1 MLNLKHLKF
10 IRMKQIIRIYSI
22 LGFLLLQISITQA
35 QDQSF
40 SKVYE
45 DIANGMGVKAN
56 LIMPTFDTSYLLIG
70 SSEIHNYSN
79 ITKVNQYGDVVWGK
93 TYSFNNYFNFDLNCG
108 TPTYDSAFVIA
119 GSIKNES
126 TDKTDNFLMKINES
140 GDILWTSTFGTA
152 DVLSYSLS
160 VEQCFDSGFII
171 SGYYLHT
178 NPIKYCI
185 NVLKTDKYG
194 QLEWA
199 KEIVLGDYMNIS
211 YCAKQTT
218 DTTYVLTGKF
228 KDDPPSV
235 NYSFVMNL
243 SSTGDVNWVKKMW
256 IDGELM
262 GINDFML
269 DGNDLFLFFENMDHI
284 GLMKTDSAANIL
296 WSKEFTNQENE
307 HALELPS
314 KKMQRTS
321 DGGFVF
327 PYGNT
332 YFWGG
337 VLKADMQGNTIWHND
352 IAFMVEGISETINH
366 EYLVLGTGPIEG
378 VKGYYQMGLNQLT
391 SQGIGSEC
399 STQSEVS
406 AEDIIINS
414 EQAEYVIN
422 SVALNTISNTI
433 DVGDNIIIT
442 KDGCVDFYGAVDET
456 DSNKKL
462 SIYPN
467 PNYGVFTIDMLEQ
480 GEKGELTIYNSLN
493 ELIYTKSLTPGSQ
506 SIDLSHHK
514 PGMYFYSFK
523 SDSSELSSGKFIIL
537 EQ

>member
-1 MLNLKHLKF
+1 MLNLNHLKF

-22 LGFLLLQISITQA
+22 LGFLLLQINITQA
-35 QDQSF
+35 QDLTF
-40 SKVYE
+40 AKVYD

-70 SSEIHNYSN
+70 SNEIHNYSN
-79 ITKVNQYGDVVWGK
+79 ITKVNQYGDVIWGK

-140 GDILWTSTFGTA
+140 GDTLWTSTFGTA
-152 DVLSYSLS
+152 DVSSYPLS
-160 VEQCFDSGFII
+160 VEQSNDSGFII
-171 SGYYLHT
+171 SGYYLHP
-178 NPIKYCI
+178 NPVKYCI

-337 VLKADMQGNTIWHND
+337 VLKADVQGNTIWHNN

-366 EYLVLGTGPIEG
+366 EYLVLGTGPIQG

-399 STQSEVS
+399 SWQSEVT

-422 SVALNTISNTI
+422 TVVLNTISNTI

-456 DSNKKL
+456 DSNKNL

-467 PNYGVFTIDMLEQ
+467 PNHGVFSIEMLQEGQ
-480 GEKGELTIYNSLN
+480 KRELKIYNILGELTDRIAIHTHL
-493 ELIYTKSLTPGSQ
+493 Q
-506 SIDLSHHK
+506 SIDLSHHQA
-514 PGMYFYSFK
+514 GTYFYSIQ
-523 SDSSELSSGKFIIL
+523 SESSVLSSGTFIIL
-537 EQ
+537 EH